1 MYNTDLYS
9 KHHVH
14 VHCPMA
20 SISLLHNIDG
30 MTDFRTCAVCTK
42 ASII

>member
-9 KHHVH
+9 IHH

-20 SISLLHNIDG
+20 SISLLHNNDG